1 MTSTC
6 QPLPQPVVEEM
17 LQVAA
22 RAICH
27 RPGDT
32 AKQRDSRT
40 RQMVYSIIG
49 FEPRDAMEYMTA
61 TMIVGHFHLI
71 LDSMH
76 GVFQGQMDS
85 VKAQTKTGVVALD
98 RAMLAYVK
106 ELRLIRQRP
115 LAGWAEEARRQTDTA
130 APVETPEC
138 VASWAGV
145 PRAQPAAPAPEPVI
159 APAEPTPTQIKP
171 VPVAPPPAAAI
182 QRPMPPPGHDTLE
195 HHKAVFEEALAG
207 LAKRLGPEQFGA
219 AT

>member
-1 MTSTC
+1 MTSIC
-6 QPLPQPVVEEM
+6 HPLPQPVVEEM
-17 LQVAA
+17 LQIAA

-32 AKQRDSRT
+32 AKQRESRT

-49 FEPRDAMEYMTA
+49 FEPRDALEYMIA

-115 LAGWAEEARRQTDTA
+115 LAGWAEDARRQTDA
-130 APVETPEC
+130 AGPVETPEW
-138 VASWAGV
+138 VAAWAGV
-145 PRAQPAAPAPEPVI
+145 PQAQPPAPEPEPVI
-159 APAEPTPTQIKP
+159 PTPEPAPTQIKP
-171 VPVAPPPAAAI
+171 APAANATPH
-182 QRPMPPPGHDTLE
+182 RPVPPPGHDTLE

-207 LAKRLGPEQFGA
+207 LAKRLEPAQFAA